1 MTPTLF
7 LESVHLS
14 LPSRSGP
21 VEILRGV
28 HLSVEA
34 GEVLA
39 LVGPSGS
46 GKSSLISVAAGLE
59 PPTAGRVCLLGED
72 LRRRSED
79 ELARLRRGRVS
90 LVFQSFHLIP
100 TMTALDNV
108 RVPMEVAG
116 FKDAAARARAGLEEV
131 GLGHRLRHYPG
142 QLSGGERQR
151 VAVARALA
159 PDPQIVFADE
169 PTGNLDS
176 QTGEG
181 VADRLIAIAREK
193 GASLVLVTHDPVL
206 ARRGDRIVQMK
217 DGVVVS

>member
-28 HLSVEA
+28 HLSVEE

>member
-181 VADRLIAIAREK
+181 VADRLFAIAREK

>member
-108 RVPMEVAG
+108 RVPMAVAG
-116 FKDAAARARAGLEEV
+116 FKDEAARGRAGLEEV